1 MKQISAFF
9 CGLIFAVGLGV
20 AGMTRP
26 GKVIGFLDVA
36 GQWDPTLM
44 FVMGGA
50 VLLGLVTFSWVLKR
64 QTPVLEERFILP
76 EKTGV
81 DPWLLSG
88 AALFGLGWG
97 LSGYCPGPAL
107 VSVVTGH
114 VSVIVFVISMMVGL
128 GFGQWLLAYWQHRR
142 AG

>member
-9 CGLIFAVGLGV
+9 CGWMFAIGLGV
-20 AGMTRP
+20 AGMTQP

-36 GQWDPTLM
+36 GEWDPTLM

-50 VLLGLVTFSWVLKR
+50 VMLGLVSFSWVLKR
-64 QTPVLEERFILP
+64 RTPMLADRFILP
-76 EKTGV
+76 EKNGV
-81 DPWLLSG
+81 DHCLLSG

-107 VSVVTGH
+107 VSVVTGNL
-114 VSVIVFVISMMVGL
+114 SVIVFVISMIAGL
-128 GFGQWLLAYWQHRR
+128 GLGQWLLAKL
-142 AG
+142 